1 VADNFIYVDAVAGNI
16 TMGSKD
22 LAGVHFQKCV
32 FVSTAG
38 AEITQ
43 PLTDTQL
50 RATPV
55 PVSGTFWQA
64 TQPVSG
70 TFWQAT
76 QPVSAAALP
85 LPADAAS
92 ESTLATLNGKVTA
105 VNTGAVVLA
114 AGTAAVGKLA
124 ANSGVDIGDVDVTS
138 ITPPTL
144 TKGTQGATGFSVQDL
159 KDAGRTTVT
168 YTAVAAAAGT
178 TTTETAITLQKSA
191 GTAATSTAASFVI
204 TSGKRFRITHI
215 TFATRGHNTA
225 TAQTTTFNLRVNTA
239 GAVTTSSTPI
249 IFRAR
254 AATPAT
260 ANAWDRATFEIPD
273 GLEILGD
280 GTLQFGVTAAATYTT
295 YAPTWDVTI
304 IGFEY

>member
-92 ESTLATLNGKVTA
+92 EST
-105 VNTGAVVLA
+105 
-114 AGTAAVGKLA
+114 
-124 ANSGVDIGDVDVTS
+124 
-138 ITPPTL
+138 
-144 TKGTQGATGFSVQDL
+144 TGFSVQDL

-295 YAPTWDVTI
+295 NAPTWDVTI